1 MRTFVLAVAAVFA
14 VIGCAPKE
22 DAVLTFEVEN
32 PTAREIMMV
41 CHNTLMPVS
50 LNAEGQA
57 QIVMEGLDAAY
68 AKMFY
73 GREFKWVYFERGD
86 KPVIKFNGHDFS
98 DSFTFEGGKS
108 EAVAYLNRVKFTAL
122 PDADYALPFDEYYVK
137 VQAKENDALK
147 LMKANSLKSAGG
159 FENMEEGRIRYAY
172 AATLLMHPV
181 GHMMMARNMAYVPE
195 DSYYEVIESYFVE
208 DESWVDVDEY
218 RAFMLEAAHMLDVEN
233 RDVKNLYPKTVAQMK
248 FIADRIAGEK
258 VRNTLLH
265 QLAATYV
272 ERHGTDDIQDL
283 ENIYLTYVK
292 DPVLLADYKAKHD
305 KWDLAKPG
313 KPSPK
318 LEAVDVD
325 GRVWTLDD
333 FRGKYVFI
341 DMWATW
347 CAPCRREMPYLK
359 ALEEKF
365 HGAEIVFVGLST
377 DKDKSKWEEMV
388 RGGSLSGVQLHLGP
402 QSAFQKAYNVEGIP
416 HFILLDKEGKIIS
429 NNMSKPSAPDTGS
442 VLESMISKN

>member
-1 MRTFVLAVAAVFA
+1 MAFAAAIA

-22 DAVLTFEVEN
+22 DAVLVFEVEN

-50 LNAEGQA
+50 LNAEGHA
-57 QIVMEGLDAAY
+57 RIVMEGLDAAY

-73 GREFKWVYFERGD
+73 GREFKWIYFERGD
-86 KPVIKFNGHDFS
+86 KSVIRFDGHDFS
-98 DSFTFEGGKS
+98 DSFIFEGEKS

-122 PDADYALPFDEYYVK
+122 PDEDYALPFDEYYVK
-137 VQAKENDALK
+137 VLAKENDAVK
-147 LMKANSLKSAGG
+147 LMKANGLKSAGH
-159 FENMEEGRIRYAY
+159 FEDMEEGRIRYAY

-181 GHMMMARNMAYVPE
+181 GHMMMARNMAYIPDE
-195 DSYYEVIESYFVE
+195 SYYDVIESYFVE
-208 DESWVDVDEY
+208 DKNWIDVDEY
-218 RAFMLEAAHMLDVEN
+218 RDFMLEAAHMLDAEN
-233 RDVKNLYPKTVAQMK
+233 RNVKTLYPKTVAQLK
-248 FIADRIAGEK
+248 FIADRIADEK

-292 DPVLLADYKAKHD
+292 DPVLLADYKAKCD
-305 KWDLAKPG
+305 KWDFAKPG

-333 FRGKYVFI
+333 FLGKYVYM

-365 HGAEIVFVGLST
+365 HGTDIVFVGLST
-377 DKDKSKWEEMV
+377 DKDKGKWEEMV
-388 RGGSLSGVQLHLGP
+388 RNGSLSGLQLHLGP

-429 NNMSKPSAPDTGS
+429 NNMSKPSAPETES
-442 VLESMISKN
+442 VLESLINNR